1 MARDYLEQPFNQM
14 RRSDRAKDDDWIRA
28 FLKGGGFGVMA
39 TSYEGQPFTNTRQY
53 VYDESANAIYM
64 HGAKTGRTPAVIL
77 ANDRVCFSVS
87 QMGRLIPADEAVE
100 VGVEFAGVMVFGRV
114 AMVDDQAEATH
125 ALQMLMDKY
134 FPHLKPV
141 EDYRP
146 IEPKD
151 LKITAVLRIDIDS
164 WSGKEKMV
172 EGDPPGAFLW
182 ESVAGE
188 PKS

>member
-1 MARDYLEQPFNQM
+1 MARDYLNQPFNQM
-14 RRSDRAKDDDWIRA
+14 RRVDRSKDDDWIKA
-28 FLKGGGFGVMA
+28 FLKRGDFGVMA
-39 TSYEGQPFTNTRQY
+39 SSQEGQPFTNTRQY

-64 HGAKTGRTPAVIL
+64 HGAKTGRTPAIIET
-77 ANDRVCFSVS
+77 NNRVCFSVS

-100 VGVEFAGVMVFGRV
+100 VGVEFAGVMLFGRV
-114 AMVDDQAEATH
+114 SIVEDQAEAQY
-125 ALQMLMDKY
+125 ALQLLMDKY

-151 LKITAVLRIDIDS
+151 MKITAVFRIDINS
-164 WSGKEKMV
+164 WSGKQKKV

-182 ESVAGE
+182 ESVARE
-188 PKS
+188 R